1 MGSLL
6 DELAR
11 REAEVRQR
19 IEEVREQIAGLESR
33 LEAEEDQLSRL
44 LITRETVQEI
54 LGGAAPPVPVLAG
67 EGRPVEPVEPV
78 EPVDSP
84 SSARGVVTVPPWRPG
99 MSAQVLPQAYRD
111 AVEIMADAGGAMRAG
126 QILAAMGLP
135 DGASKREGLRSKLKR
150 LVERGWAAEDGPG
163 LFTVTAPVAGDL
175 SGGTGRSAGGGIAS

>member
-1 MGSLL
+1 ML

-19 IEEVREQIAGLESR
+19 IEEIREEIAGLESR

-44 LITRETVQEI
+44 VITRETVQEV
-54 LGGAAPPVPVLAG
+54 LGGAAPPVAVPAG
-67 EGRPVEPVEPV
+67 EGEPVETV
-78 EPVDSP
+78 EPVDAP
-84 SSARGVVTVPPWRPG
+84 SSVRGVVTVPPWRPG
-99 MSAQVLPQAYRD
+99 VSAGVLPQAYRD

-126 QILAAMGLP
+126 QILAALGLP
-135 DGASKREGLRSKLKR
+135 DEAAKREGLRSKLKR

-175 SGGTGRSAGGGIAS
+175 SSGTGRRAGGGTAS